1 MRSSSAQSRFRV
13 VVSFLVAIAF
23 CYSAASSAISAEQ
36 AVAIEQA
43 KFSRSTEDDET
54 IPERF
59 RLPIATVEVS
69 LSNLRRFDAISTQRV
84 TFESPVKTEHDVNN
98 TVHCE
103 YYQPHWKP
111 GDETV
116 PAVVVLHILGGD
128 FELSRVCCRALSNQG
143 IATLFLKMPYYGPR
157 RPSGKRERMISEDP
171 VKTVARVTQAVKDIR
186 RAADWLESRDEVD
199 SKRLGITGI
208 SLGGIVASLTAS
220 VEPRFKNSCL
230 VLAGGDFA
238 TLFME
243 STELDD
249 ERDAWEGQAVTA
261 QEVGAA
267 LKMIDPLTYASRLKG
282 RNVLMMNGRKDTV
295 IPRTCTDQLWELA
308 GKPEIIWWNA
318 GHHSS
323 AIYLPSGLLK
333 MVPFFKQ

>member
-1 MRSSSAQSRFRV
+1 MKTTN
-13 VVSFLVAIAF
+13 VATTLAVLF
-23 CYSAASSAISAEQ
+23 VCVAAHASAEQ
-36 AVAIEQA
+36 NVVEAVAT
-43 KFSRSTEDDET
+43 FSRLSKDDASV
-54 IPERF
+54 PKRF
-59 RLPIATVEVS
+59 QLSQANVEVS
-69 LSNLRRFDAISTQRV
+69 FAREKKFNAYSVRKL
-84 TFESPVKTEHDVNN
+84 TFPSPVKTEHDVNN

-103 YYQPHWKP
+103 YFQPHWNP
-111 GDETV
+111 GEDTL

-128 FELSRVCCRALSNQG
+128 FELSRACCRALSSQG

-186 RAADWLESRDEVD
+186 RAADWLESRKEVD
-199 SKRLGITGI
+199 AKRLGITGI

-220 VEPRFKNSCL
+220 VEPRFKNSSF

-249 ERDAWEGQAVTA
+249 EREAWGSERITA
-261 QEVGAA
+261 KQVGEA
-267 LKMIDPLTYASRLKG
+267 LKPVDPLTYASRLKG

-295 IPRTCTDQLWELA
+295 IPRVCTDQLWELA

-318 GHHSS
+318 GHHS
-323 AIYLPSGLLK
+323 AAWYLPSGLAK
-333 MVPFFKQ
+333 MIPFFKQ